1 MKHSKSFV
9 TRARRIQNRP
19 TPILK
24 TVLLLL
30 FLLSIPL
37 WSFGQFDQLISETQ
51 EFKNNSKTLSRD
63 IVDIIKI
70 IAGVA
75 MAIMGLTY
83 LYIKDQQNDL
93 TTKLGRAII
102 GIAIFLALIA
112 VGEEIASL

>member
-1 MKHSKSFV
+1 
-9 TRARRIQNRP
+9 
-19 TPILK
+19 
-24 TVLLLL
+24 
-30 FLLSIPL
+30 
-37 WSFGQFDQLISETQ
+37 
-51 EFKNNSKTLSRD
+51 
-63 IVDIIKI
+63 
-70 IAGVA
+70 